1 MCPSGPPNEDL
12 NRLRGLLEP
21 VRIDLPDTAKLY
33 LKVAQAG
40 SAVYFN
46 VVFRLAQ
53 IVHVAGEI
61 ARPDF
66 AAKRDA
72 TTLSM
77 QNVAFCDLGVIRL
90 KTRRGRATPSPV
102 AVNND
107 VR

>member
-1 MCPSGPPNEDL
+1 
-12 NRLRGLLEP
+12 
-21 VRIDLPDTAKLY
+21 
-33 LKVAQAG
+33 VAQAG

-61 ARPDF
+61 ALPDF

-77 QNVAFCDLGVIRL
+77 QNVAFWPFFV
-90 KTRRGRATPSPV
+90 GRVGAIWASS
-102 AVNND
+102 A
-107 VR
+107 

>member
-1 MCPSGPPNEDL
+1 MCPSEPSNEDL
-12 NRLRGLLEP
+12 NRLRCSSSPCGSISQTP
-21 VRIDLPDTAKLY
+21 AKLY

-61 ARPDF
+61 ALPDF

-77 QNVAFCDLGVIRL
+77 QNVAFWPFFV
-90 KTRRGRATPSPV
+90 GRVGAIWASS
-102 AVNND
+102 A
-107 VR
+107 